1 MSDVAGEVL
10 GIIHAL
16 QPSACPVT
24 VSIDYAGNKCV
35 IVTRELLEKALLPV
49 MAMVCAYPTEFVVS
63 P

>member
-1 MSDVAGEVL
+1 MSDIAGKVL

-24 VSIDYAGNKCV
+24 VSIDHAGNKCR
-35 IVTRELLEKALLPV
+35 IVTRELLDKALMPV
-49 MAMVCAYPTEFVVS
+49 IAVAGAYPTEFVVS